1 MTVVQLSI
9 LTGLGLFIV
18 LFLTCE
24 RSYQKSERDREFQFY
39 SSDRDIAYYVD
50 PNEHGPYLSMAFLHM
65 RKSGGTHV
73 DTIIN
78 EFMLENGCIDKTE
91 RVGVRG
97 IREGVPL
104 DMLGK
109 RNYTRPSKCPRVN
122 YIHEEMVGA
131 FPCQTTKHLC
141 IR

>member
-1 MTVVQLSI
+1 MSFFII
-9 LTGLGLFIV
+9 LIFV
-18 LFLTCE
+18 CE
-24 RSYQKSERDREFQFY
+24 LNYRQEKDRYFELY
-39 SSDRDIAYYVD
+39 SSDRDAVNHID
-50 PNEHGPYLSMAFLHM
+50 PYEYGPILSMGFLHM

-78 EFMLENGCIDKTE
+78 EFMMENGCIDKSE

-104 DMLGK
+104 DMLRK

-122 YIHEEMVGA
+122 YIHEEMVNIQA
-131 FPCQTTKHLC
+131 HQTQ
-141 IR
+141 I